1 MDLSLISSL
10 YPILKAQSLS
20 LAKRL
25 WLHRYCKVVLM
36 SYLLALNHRK
46 DSSWRYDYTEKLAE
60 YLYLEGLSLMESA
73 DRNVQIFIG

>member
-36 SYLLALNHRK
+36 SYLLALNHHK